1 MGDVCKACSTP
12 GGVQTESDRDTAER
26 EVLRKVLWMRIA
38 SKGGMVFRIDN
49 VLLHRCCRNMLLD
62 ETFTDSSPKSW
73 AYKGRAHAR
82 HLKSRANIFHKARH
96 HESMCYSSM
105 IYYAEQCCEAHR

>member
-1 MGDVCKACSTP
+1 M
-12 GGVQTESDRDTAER
+12 
-26 EVLRKVLWMRIA
+26 
-38 SKGGMVFRIDN
+38 FRIDN

-62 ETFTDSSPKSW
+62 ETVTDISAKSW

-82 HLKSRANIFHKARH
+82 NLKSWANVFYKARH

-105 IYYAEQCCEAHR
+105 TYYAEQDTKHHS